1 MDPPGA
7 IQRSRLL
14 RRWTRSA
21 LTCHARRRRRR
32 GHRRFFAD
40 TSSKFVLSFLS
51 TLTFS
56 SSQMFLSGCL
66 CPCLRLWP
74 WLRSWLCS
82 WLCSCS
88 VADSPVP
95 GGACGHAADGRG
107 GSACPPA
114 RAPAARA
121 AQEHR
126 QLHIVSYLVWG
137 NEKSSV
143 LLYSWRVV
151 QDHQTRLPLLGIF
164 MVV

>member
-1 MDPPGA
+1 MLAVGVVVV
-7 IQRSRLL
+7 IVVFSLTRLVN
-14 RRWTRSA
+14 S
-21 LTCHARRRRRR
+21 CF
-32 GHRRFFAD
+32 RFFRRLPFRLHKCFFRVVCARA
-40 TSSKFVLSFLS
+40 F
-51 TLTFS
+51 
-56 SSQMFLSGCL
+56 GCGRG
-66 CPCLRLWP
+66 CARGCARGCVRARWQIT
-74 WLRSWLCS
+74 
-82 WLCSCS
+82 
-88 VADSPVP
+88 PVP